1 MRLGF
6 FSDIHGNDLALESV
20 LTDMDAARVEARV
33 CLGDL
38 AAFGPRPL
46 EVLQR
51 LEGVDDLMLVR
62 GNTDRWLGLIR
73 DDPAG
78 PYDEQIIEHVKPAL
92 AWTLEQLPKTFV
104 DMVVDLPVTGE
115 LEVGG
120 VRIVAEHASPGSDWT
135 GITPETTE
143 DAINLM
149 FEGFDSHVFACGH
162 THKPLVRRLAG
173 GVLIINDGSVGYPY
187 DGEPRPSWMLVDI
200 TEAGLRTEI
209 RRLDYDREAV
219 KRDMEDRKM
228 VWREVMGRRLDNAA
242 M

>member
-1 MRLGF
+1 
-6 FSDIHGNDLALESV
+6 
-20 LTDMDAARVEARV
+20 
-33 CLGDL
+33 
-38 AAFGPRPL
+38 
-46 EVLQR
+46 
-51 LEGVDDLMLVR
+51 
-62 GNTDRWLGLIR
+62 
-73 DDPAG
+73 
-78 PYDEQIIEHVKPAL
+78 
-92 AWTLEQLPKTFV
+92 
-104 DMVVDLPVTGE
+104 
-115 LEVGG
+115 
-120 VRIVAEHASPGSDWT
+120 
-135 GITPETTE
+135 
-143 DAINLM
+143 M